1 MTDNSITA
9 YCMKC
14 RAKQGMEN
22 PQPVFTKAGRPATTG
37 TCPVCGTK
45 MFRMGETPA
54 HAGLPKPKPKPKPKP
69 PRRDGKLVIVES
81 PAKARTIGRFLGH
94 PYRVRASIGHV
105 RDLLR
110 SRLSVDVENDF
121 EPSYR
126 VPNEKK
132 EVVKELQEE
141 VKRAGEVYLATD
153 PDREGE
159 AIAWHLMAAA
169 KISKNQV
176 RRVVFHEITRD
187 AIDEAFSHPRDIDM
201 QLVNAQQA
209 RRILDRL
216 VGYKISPLLWENVRN
231 RTTAGRVQSV
241 ALRLVVEREREIEAF
256 VPVEY
261 WSIDAELAKRR
272 ETSRE
277 KKRRSFTA
285 KLHRIRGEEVD
296 LKSEEDT
303 QKIVDELEEA
313 AYVITKVRKG
323 QRRRNPSPP
332 YTTSTMQQEASR
344 RLGFTAK
351 RTMRIAQQLYAGVEI
366 GDEELVGLITY
377 MRTDS
382 VNVAA
387 AAQEQARAYIAE
399 KYGAKYRPAKP
410 RRYKTKAKGAQEAH
424 EAIRPTSVHRVPKA
438 MKQYLSRDQYRLY
451 DLIWKRFLAS
461 QMSSAIFDTV
471 SVDIVASSELQVTD
485 DETKVAD
492 ASEVHWRHPS
502 LATPD
507 YLFRATGSSIRF
519 RGFLVVYEEARDEDE
534 APEEGEGKILP
545 PLSQGEI
552 LDLLR
557 LLPEQHFTKP
567 PPRYSE
573 ATLVRTLEEYGI
585 GRPSTYAPIVSI
597 IQTRGYVDRED
608 RHLIP
613 TELGFIVN
621 DLLVKHF
628 PDIINVD
635 FTARMEANLD
645 LIASG
650 EREWVPMLQEFY
662 GPFSEAV
669 RQAELTM
676 EKVDLGPQ
684 ETGEM
689 CEKCGHP
696 MIVKFGRY
704 GKFIACSNYP
714 ECRNTKSYQIKTGVA
729 CPECG
734 GDLVE
739 KRSRRGRIFYGCSS
753 YPECEFATWN
763 RPLPQSCPS
772 CGGLLA
778 AAGKERAKCVKCEEV
793 VELALLLE
801 ETELVGRTETLAKA
815 G

>member
-1 MTDNSITA
+1 
-9 YCMKC
+9 MKC
-14 RAKQGMEN
+14 KAKQEMKN

-54 HAGLPKPKPKPKPKP
+54 HARLPRPDPPKK
-69 PRRDGKLVIVES
+69 DGKLVIVES
-81 PAKARTIGRFLGH
+81 PAKARTVGKFLGN
-94 PYRVRASIGHV
+94 PYRVKASVGHV

-126 VPNEKK
+126 VPKEKK
-132 EVVKELQEE
+132 EVVEDLREE
-141 VKRAGEVYLATD
+141 VKKAGEVYLATD

-159 AIAWHLMAAA
+159 AIAWHLMQAA
-169 KISKNQV
+169 KISKKQA

-187 AIDEAFSHPRDIDM
+187 AIDEAFSHPRNIDM
-201 QLVNAQQA
+201 KLVNAQQA

-216 VGYKISPLLWENVRN
+216 VGYKISPLLWENVRS
-231 RTTAGRVQSV
+231 RTSAGRVQSV
-241 ALRLVVEREREIEAF
+241 ALRLIVEREREIDAF

-261 WSIDAELAKRR
+261 WSIDAELAK
-272 ETSRE
+272 RE

-296 LKSEEDT
+296 LKSEDDG
-303 QKIVDELEEA
+303 QKIVDELEKA
-313 AYVITKVRKG
+313 AYVVTKVRKG

-344 RLGFTAK
+344 RLGFTVK
-351 RTMRIAQQLYAGVEI
+351 RTMWIAQQLYEGVEI
-366 GDEELVGLITY
+366 GPEGSVGLITY

-387 AAQEQARAYIAE
+387 AAQEEARAYIAE
-399 KYGAKYRPAKP
+399 KYGADYRPAKP

-424 EAIRPTSVHRVPKA
+424 EAIRPTSVRREPKA
-438 MKQYLSRDQYRLY
+438 IKKYLTRDQYRLY

-461 QMSSAIFDTV
+461 QMSSAILDTV
-471 SVDIVASSELQVTD
+471 SVDVIADSKWQIADSELTVI
-485 DETKVAD
+485 
-492 ASEVHWRHPS
+492 PS
-502 LATPD
+502 HQLSAISHKPD

-519 RGFLVVYEEARDEDE
+519 RGFLIVYEEAKDEDE
-534 APEEGEGKILP
+534 TAEEGEGKILP
-545 PLSQGEI
+545 PLSRREI

-573 ATLVRTLEEYGI
+573 ATLVKTLEEYGI
-585 GRPSTYAPIVSI
+585 GRPSTYAPIISI

-608 RHLIP
+608 RRLVP

-635 FTARMEANLD
+635 FTAHMEEDLD

-650 EREWVPMLQEFY
+650 EREWVPVLREFY
-662 GPFSEAV
+662 GPFDEAV
-669 RQAELTM
+669 KQAERTM
-676 EKVDLGPQ
+676 EKVDLGEQ
-684 ETGEM
+684 LTGEM

-704 GKFIACSNYP
+704 GKFMACSNFP
-714 ECRNTKSYQIKTGVA
+714 ACRNTKSYEIKTGVA

-739 KRSRRGRIFYGCSS
+739 KRTRRGRIFYGCSN

-763 RPLPQSCPS
+763 QPLPQPCPS
-772 CGGLLA
+772 CGGLLTV
-778 AAGKERAKCVKCEEV
+778 AGKDRAKCDKCGEV
-793 VELALLLE
+793 VELARLE
-801 ETELVGRTETLAKA
+801 ETELVGAN
-815 G
+815 

>member
-69 PRRDGKLVIVES
+69 RQRDGKLVIVES
-81 PAKARTIGRFLGH
+81 PAKARTVGRFLGH

-121 EPSYR
+121 EPTYR
-126 VPNEKK
+126 IPNEKRD
-132 EVVKELQEE
+132 VVRELREE
-141 VKRAGEVYLATD
+141 VKKAGEVYLATD

-159 AIAWHLMAAA
+159 AIAWHLMEAAQ
-169 KISKNQV
+169 ISNEQA

-261 WSIDAELAKRR
+261 WSIDAELAKR
-272 ETSRE
+272 EE
-277 KKRRSFTA
+277 KCRSFTA
-285 KLHRIRGEEVD
+285 RLHRIRGEEVD
-296 LKSEEDT
+296 LKSEADT
-303 QKIVDELEEA
+303 QKIVDDLEEA
-313 AYVITKVRKG
+313 TYVITKVRKG
-323 QRRRNPSPP
+323 QRQRNPSPP

-382 VNVAA
+382 VNVAK
-387 AAQEQARAYIAE
+387 AAQEEARAYIAE
-399 KYGAKYRPAKP
+399 RFGAKYRPAKP

-424 EAIRPTSVHRVPKA
+424 EAIRPTSVHREPKA
-438 MKQYLSRDQYRLY
+438 IKQYLSRDQYRLY

-471 SVDIVASSELQVTD
+471 SVDVVADSKLQMADSELTVIPGDQLSAISH
-485 DETKVAD
+485 K
-492 ASEVHWRHPS
+492 
-502 LATPD
+502 PD

-519 RGFLVVYEEARDEDE
+519 RGFLIVYEEARDEDE
-534 APEEGEGKILP
+534 ALEEGEGKILP

-585 GRPSTYAPIVSI
+585 GRPSTYAPIISI
-597 IQTRGYVDRED
+597 IQTRGYVDREA
-608 RHLIP
+608 RRLFP

-621 DLLVKHF
+621 DIVVKHF

-635 FTARMEANLD
+635 FTARMEAELD

-650 EREWVPMLQEFY
+650 EREWVPMLREFY
-662 GPFSEAV
+662 GPFDEAV
-669 RQAELTM
+669 KQARLIM
-676 EKVDLGPQ
+676 EKVDFGPQ
-684 ETGEM
+684 ETGEI

-696 MIVKFGRY
+696 MVVKFGRY

-714 ECRNTKSYQIKTGVA
+714 ECRNTKPYQIKTGVA

-739 KRSRRGRIFYGCSS
+739 KRTRRKRVFYGCSN
-753 YPECEFATWN
+753 YPECEFSTWKH
-763 RPLPQSCPS
+763 PLPQPCPN
-772 CGGLLA
+772 CGGLLTV
-778 AAGKERAKCVKCEEV
+778 AGKERAKCVKCEEV
-793 VELALLLE
+793 VELTLLE
-801 ETELVGRTETLAKA
+801 ETEPA
-815 G
+815 GAD

>member
-1 MTDNSITA
+1 
-9 YCMKC
+9 
-14 RAKQGMEN
+14 
-22 PQPVFTKAGRPATTG
+22 
-37 TCPVCGTK
+37 

-54 HAGLPKPKPKPKPKP
+54 HAGIPRPDPPKK
-69 PRRDGKLVIVES
+69 DGKLVIVES
-81 PAKARTIGRFLGH
+81 PAKARTVGRFLGDS
-94 PYRVRASIGHV
+94 YRVRASIGHV

-141 VKRAGEVYLATD
+141 VKKAGEVYLATD

-159 AIAWHLMAAA
+159 AIAWHLMKAARITKDQA
-169 KISKNQV
+169 

-187 AIDEAFSHPRDIDM
+187 AIDEAFSHPSDIDM

-261 WSIDAELAKRR
+261 WSIDAELAKR
-272 ETSRE
+272 E
-277 KKRRSFTA
+277 KERRSFTA
-285 KLHRIRGEEVD
+285 KLHRIHGEEVD

-303 QKIVDELEEA
+303 QKIVDDLEKA
-313 AYVITKVRKG
+313 TYVITRVRKG

-351 RTMRIAQQLYAGVEI
+351 RTMAVAQQLYQGAEV
-366 GDEELVGLITY
+366 GDEGLVGLITY

-382 VNVAA
+382 VNVAE
-387 AAQEQARAYIAE
+387 AAQEEARAYIAE
-399 KYGAKYRPAKP
+399 RYGARYRPAKP
-410 RRYKTKAKGAQEAH
+410 RRYKTKTKGAQEAH
-424 EAIRPTSVHRVPKA
+424 EAIRPTSVRREPKA
-438 MKQYLSRDQYRLY
+438 IKKYLTRGQYRLY

-461 QMSSAIFDTV
+461 QMSSAIFDTI
-471 SVDIVASSELQVTD
+471 SVDIIADSKLQLADSELTSISGDQLSAISH
-485 DETKVAD
+485 K
-492 ASEVHWRHPS
+492 
-502 LATPD
+502 PD

-519 RGFLVVYEEARDEDE
+519 RGFLVIYEEARDEDE
-534 APEEGEGKILP
+534 APDEGEGKILP
-545 PLSQGEI
+545 PLSNGEI

-585 GRPSTYAPIVSI
+585 GRPSTYASIISI
-597 IQTRGYVDRED
+597 IQTRGYVERED
-608 RHLIP
+608 RRLAP
-613 TELGFIVN
+613 TEIGFIVN
-621 DLLVKHF
+621 DILVKHF

-635 FTARMEANLD
+635 FTARMEADLD
-645 LIASG
+645 LIAAG
-650 EREWVPMLQEFY
+650 EREWVPVLQEFY
-662 GPFSEAV
+662 GPFEKAV
-669 RQAELTM
+669 KQAGLTM

-696 MIVKFGRY
+696 MVVKFGRY

-714 ECRNTKSYQIKTGVA
+714 ACRNTKSYQIKVGVA

-739 KRSRRGRIFYGCSS
+739 KRTRRGRTFYGCSN

-763 RPLPQSCPS
+763 RPLPQPCPN
-772 CGGLLA
+772 CGGLLTV
-778 AAGKERAKCVKCEEV
+778 AGKDRAKCVKCEEV
-793 VELALLLE
+793 VESEELE
-801 ETELVGRTETLAKA
+801 EAEGETN
-815 G
+815 

>member
-9 YCMKC
+9 YCVKC
-14 RAKQGMEN
+14 KAKREMEN
-22 PQPVFTKAGRPATTG
+22 PQPVFTKAGRAATTG

-54 HAGLPKPKPKPKPKP
+54 HAGIPKPDPPKK
-69 PRRDGKLVIVES
+69 DGKLVIVES
-81 PAKARTIGRFLGH
+81 PAKARTVGRFLGK

-141 VKRAGEVYLATD
+141 VKKAGEVYLATD

-159 AIAWHLMAAA
+159 AIAWHLMEAA
-169 KISKNQV
+169 KISKKQA
-176 RRVVFHEITRD
+176 RRVVFHEITHD

-261 WSIDAELAKRR
+261 WSIDAELAKR
-272 ETSRE
+272 E

-285 KLHRIRGEEVD
+285 RLHRIRGEEVD
-296 LKSEEDT
+296 LKNEEDAR
-303 QKIVDELEEA
+303 QIVDELEKA
-313 AYVITKVRKG
+313 TYVITKVRKG

-351 RTMRIAQQLYAGVEI
+351 RTMRIAQQLYEGMEI
-366 GDEELVGLITY
+366 GDEGLVGLITY

-382 VNVAA
+382 VNVAE
-387 AAQEQARAYIAE
+387 AAQEEARAYIAE
-399 KYGAKYRPAKP
+399 KYGDKFRPTKP
-410 RRYKTKAKGAQEAH
+410 RRYKTKTKGAQEAH
-424 EAIRPTSVHRVPKA
+424 EAIRPTSVRREPKA
-438 MKQYLSRDQYRLY
+438 IKKYLTRDQYRLY

-461 QMSSAIFDTV
+461 QMSSTILDTI
-471 SVDIVASSELQVTD
+471 SVDVVADSKLQIADSELMVITGDQLSAISH
-485 DETKVAD
+485 K
-492 ASEVHWRHPS
+492 
-502 LATPD
+502 PD

-519 RGFLVVYEEARDEDE
+519 PGFLVIYEEAKDEDE

-545 PLSQGEI
+545 PLSTGEL

-573 ATLVRTLEEYGI
+573 ATLVKTLEEYGI
-585 GRPSTYAPIVSI
+585 GRPSTYAPIISI
-597 IQTRGYVDRED
+597 IQTRGYVERED
-608 RHLIP
+608 KRLIP

-621 DLLVKHF
+621 DILVKHF

-635 FTARMEANLD
+635 FTARMEEDLD

-650 EREWVPMLQEFY
+650 EREWVPVLQEFY
-662 GPFSEAV
+662 GPFEKAV
-669 RQAELTM
+669 KQAERTM
-676 EKVDLGPQ
+676 ENVDLGPQ
-684 ETGEM
+684 YTGEM

-696 MIVKFGRY
+696 MIVKFGRH
-704 GKFIACSNYP
+704 GKFIACSNFP

-739 KRSRRGRIFYGCSS
+739 KRSRKGRIFYGCSS

-763 RPLPQSCPS
+763 QPLPQPCPS

-778 AAGKERAKCVKCEEV
+778 AAGKDRAKCVKCEEV
-793 VELALLLE
+793 VELALLK
-801 ETELVGRTETLAKA
+801 ETELVGAD
-815 G
+815 

>member
-1 MTDNSITA
+1 MQD
-9 YCMKC
+9 
-14 RAKQGMEN
+14 
-22 PQPVFTKAGRPATTG
+22 PQAVYTKGGRPG
-37 TCPVCGTK
+37 TRGKCPVCEAT
-45 MFRMGETPA
+45 MFRMGETPS
-54 HAGLPKPKPKPKPKP
+54 HAGIPKPDPPKK
-69 PRRDGKLVIVES
+69 DGKLVIVES
-81 PAKARTIGRFLGH
+81 PAKARTVGRFLGN

-141 VKRAGEVYLATD
+141 VKKAGEVYLATD

-159 AIAWHLMAAA
+159 AIAWHLMEAA
-169 KISKNQV
+169 KISKKQA

-187 AIDEAFSHPRDIDM
+187 AIDEAFSHPHDIDM

-216 VGYKISPLLWENVRN
+216 VGYKISPLLWKNVRN

-261 WSIDAELAKRR
+261 WSIDAELTKRQ
-272 ETSRE
+272 

-285 KLHRIRGEEVD
+285 KLHRIGGEEVD

-303 QKIVDELEEA
+303 QKIVDDLEEA
-313 AYVITKVRKG
+313 AYVVTKVRKSK
-323 QRRRNPSPP
+323 RRRNPSPP

-351 RTMRIAQQLYAGVEI
+351 RTMAIAQQLYVGVEI
-366 GDEELVGLITY
+366 GDEGLVGLITY

-387 AAQEQARAYIAE
+387 AAQEEARAYIAE
-399 KYGAKYRPAKP
+399 RFGAKYRPAKP
-410 RRYKTKAKGAQEAH
+410 RRYKTKTKGAQEAH
-424 EAIRPTSVHRVPKA
+424 EAIRPTSVHREPKA
-438 MKQYLSRDQYRLY
+438 MKQYLTRDQYRLY

-461 QMSSAIFDTV
+461 QMSSAIFDTI
-471 SVDIVASSELQVTD
+471 SVDIVASAELQVSA
-485 DETKVAD
+485 DETTVAD
-492 ASEVHWRHPS
+492 LRHPS
-502 LATPD
+502 LVTPA
-507 YLFRATGSSIRF
+507 YLFRSTGSSVRF
-519 RGFLVVYEEARDEDE
+519 RGFLIIYQEAKDEDE

-545 PLSQGEI
+545 PLSSGEI

-573 ATLVRTLEEYGI
+573 ATLIRTLEGYGI

-608 RHLIP
+608 RRLVP
-613 TELGFIVN
+613 TEIGFIVN

-635 FTARMEANLD
+635 FTARMEADLD

-650 EREWVPMLQEFY
+650 EREWVPMLREFY
-662 GPFSEAV
+662 GPFEKAMK
-669 RQAELTM
+669 QAELTM

-684 ETGEM
+684 ETGEI

-696 MIVKFGRY
+696 MVVKFGRY

-714 ECRNTKSYQIKTGVA
+714 ECRNTKSYQIKVGVA

-739 KRSRRGRIFYGCSS
+739 KRTRRKRIFYGCSN

-763 RPLPQSCPS
+763 QPLPQPCPNCS
-772 CGGLLA
+772 GLLT
-778 AAGKERAKCVKCEEV
+778 AAGKDKAKCVKCEEV
-793 VELALLLE
+793 VELE
-801 ETELVGRTETLAKA
+801 ELGGVEGEGKEEER
-815 G
+815 

>member
-1 MTDNSITA
+1 MTDNSIVA
-9 YCMKC
+9 YCVKC
-14 RAKQGMEN
+14 KAKQEMEN

-37 TCPVCGTK
+37 TCPVCGAK

-54 HAGLPKPKPKPKPKP
+54 HAGIPRPDPPKK
-69 PRRDGKLVIVES
+69 DGKLVIVES
-81 PAKARTIGRFLGH
+81 PAKARTVGRFLGDS
-94 PYRVRASIGHV
+94 YRVRASIGHV

-141 VKRAGEVYLATD
+141 VKKAGEVYLATD

-159 AIAWHLMAAA
+159 AIAWHLMKAARITKDQA
-169 KISKNQV
+169 

-187 AIDEAFSHPRDIDM
+187 AIDEAFSHPSDIDM

-261 WSIDAELAKRR
+261 WSIDAELAKR
-272 ETSRE
+272 E
-277 KKRRSFTA
+277 KERRSFTA
-285 KLHRIRGEEVD
+285 KLHRIHGEEVD

-303 QKIVDELEEA
+303 QKIVDDLEKA
-313 AYVITKVRKG
+313 TYVITRVRKG

-351 RTMRIAQQLYAGVEI
+351 RTMAVAQQLYQGAEV
-366 GDEELVGLITY
+366 GDEGLVGLITY

-382 VNVAA
+382 VNVAE
-387 AAQEQARAYIAE
+387 AAQEEARAYIAE
-399 KYGAKYRPAKP
+399 RYGARYRPAKP
-410 RRYKTKAKGAQEAH
+410 RRYKTKTKGAQEAH
-424 EAIRPTSVHRVPKA
+424 EAIRPTSVRREPKA
-438 MKQYLSRDQYRLY
+438 IKKYLTRGQYRLY

-461 QMSSAIFDTV
+461 QMSSAIFDTI
-471 SVDIVASSELQVTD
+471 SVDIIADSKLQLADSELTSISGDQLSAISH
-485 DETKVAD
+485 K
-492 ASEVHWRHPS
+492 
-502 LATPD
+502 PD

-519 RGFLVVYEEARDEDE
+519 RGFLVIYEEARDEDE
-534 APEEGEGKILP
+534 APDEGEGKILP
-545 PLSQGEI
+545 PLSNGEI

-585 GRPSTYAPIVSI
+585 GRPSTYASIISI
-597 IQTRGYVDRED
+597 IQTRGYVERED
-608 RHLIP
+608 RRLAP
-613 TELGFIVN
+613 TEIGFIVN
-621 DLLVKHF
+621 DILVKHF

-635 FTARMEANLD
+635 FTARMEADLD
-645 LIASG
+645 LIAAG
-650 EREWVPMLQEFY
+650 EREWVPVLQEFY
-662 GPFSEAV
+662 GPFEKAV
-669 RQAELTM
+669 KQAGLTM

-696 MIVKFGRY
+696 MVVKFGRY

-714 ECRNTKSYQIKTGVA
+714 ACRNTKSYQIKVGVA

-739 KRSRRGRIFYGCSS
+739 KRTRRGRTFYGCSN

-763 RPLPQSCPS
+763 RPLPQPCPN
-772 CGGLLA
+772 CGGLLTV
-778 AAGKERAKCVKCEEV
+778 AGKDRAKCVKCEEV
-793 VELALLLE
+793 VELEELE
-801 ETELVGRTETLAKA
+801 EAEGETN
-815 G
+815 

>member
-1 MTDNSITA
+1 MTDNLIVA
-9 YCMKC
+9 YCVKC
-14 RAKQGMEN
+14 KTKREIQN
-22 PQPVFTKAGRPATTG
+22 PQPVYTENRRPG
-37 TCPVCGTK
+37 TRGKCPVCGAN
-45 MFRMGETPA
+45 MFRMGETLA
-54 HAGLPKPKPKPKPKP
+54 HAEIPKPAPPKK
-69 PRRDGKLVIVES
+69 DGKLVIVES
-81 PAKARTIGRFLGH
+81 PAKARTVGRFLGN

-159 AIAWHLMAAA
+159 AIAWHLMKAARITKEQA
-169 KISKNQV
+169 

-187 AIDEAFSHPRDIDM
+187 AIDEAFSHPSNINM
-201 QLVNAQQA
+201 KLVNAQQA

-241 ALRLVVEREREIEAF
+241 ALRLIVEREREIDAF

-261 WSIDAELAKRR
+261 WSIDAELAKR
-272 ETSRE
+272 EE
-277 KKRRSFTA
+277 KRRGFTA
-285 KLHRIRGEEVD
+285 KLHRIRGEAVD

-303 QKIVDELEEA
+303 QKIVADLEKA
-313 AYVITKVRKG
+313 TYVITKVRKG
-323 QRRRNPSPP
+323 KRRRNPSPP

-351 RTMRIAQQLYAGVEI
+351 RTMAVAQQLYQGVEI
-366 GDEELVGLITY
+366 GAEDLVGLITY

-382 VNVAA
+382 VNVAE
-387 AAQEQARAYIAE
+387 AAQEEARAYIAE
-399 KYGAKYRPAKP
+399 RYGDKYRPAKP

-424 EAIRPTSVHRVPKA
+424 EAIRPTSVHREPKA
-438 MKQYLSRDQYRLY
+438 IKKYLTRDQYRLY

-461 QMSSAIFDTV
+461 QMSSAIFDTI
-471 SVDIVASSELQVTD
+471 SVDIVADGKLQI
-485 DETKVAD
+485 AD
-492 ASEVHWRHPS
+492 AVSTSKSESTMVTS
-502 LATPD
+502 DQLSAISQKPD
-507 YLFRATGSSIRF
+507 YLFRAAGSSIRF
-519 RGFLVVYEEARDEDE
+519 RGFLAVYEEAKDEDE
-534 APEEGEGKILP
+534 APEESEGKILP
-545 PLSQGEI
+545 PLSKGEV

-573 ATLVRTLEEYGI
+573 ATLIRTLEEYGI
-585 GRPSTYAPIVSI
+585 GRPSTYASTISV

-608 RHLIP
+608 RRLTP
-613 TELGFIVN
+613 TEIGFIVN

-635 FTARMEANLD
+635 FTARMEAELD

-662 GPFSEAV
+662 GPFDEMVKRAK
-669 RQAELTM
+669 LTM

-696 MIVKFGRY
+696 MVVKFGRY
-704 GKFIACSNYP
+704 GRFIACSNYP
-714 ECRNTKSYQIKTGVA
+714 ECRNTKSYQIKVGVA

-734 GDLVE
+734 GDMVE
-739 KRSRRGRIFYGCSS
+739 KRTRRGRVFYGCSS
-753 YPECEFATWN
+753 YPECEFGTWN
-763 RPLPQSCPS
+763 HPLPQPCPN
-772 CGGLLA
+772 CGGLLT
-778 AAGKERAKCVKCEEV
+778 AAGKDRAKCVMCEEV
-793 VELALLLE
+793 VGLGELEGEGE
-801 ETELVGRTETLAKA
+801 EEER
-815 G
+815 